1 MCGIAGI
8 VDWEADLSCSQP
20 VLEAMGKALAPRGPD
35 AAGFWLSAHAAMAHR
50 RLIVIDPEGGAQPMV
65 RRQGLRTCVLGYN
78 GELYNTA
85 ELRSELEAFGYRFT
99 SRSDTEVLLVSY
111 MHWGLG
117 CVHHLNGIFAFAVW
131 DDYNQSLFLA
141 RDRLGVKPLFY
152 AQRGRSMVYASELKA
167 LLACPAVEPVLDA
180 EGLAEIFVMG
190 PSRTPGHGIFRGV
203 AELRPGC
210 CLTYDRRGL
219 TLRRYWSLES
229 HAHPDDT
236 AATAARIRELLEDT
250 VDRQLVSD
258 VPVCVLLSGGLDSGA
273 VTAFA
278 TAAYQKAGMGSL
290 RTFSVDFA
298 GNELYFKADDYQ
310 TNRDDP
316 WVDKVSQLFATDH
329 RKVLLDTPEL
339 VEGLPASLI
348 ARDQP
353 GMGDVD
359 TSLLLF
365 CREIKKE
372 ATVAVSGE
380 AADEIFG
387 GYPWFHL
394 PQDLAA
400 KGFPWI
406 RKVKERLQLLSPDLA
421 DHIRAEEYLADRYR
435 DALAEVPRL
444 PGEEA
449 GEARMRDLLYLNI
462 TRFLATLLDRKDRMS
477 MAVGLEVRV
486 PFCDHRLVEYVWNI
500 PWAMKTTGGMPKGIL
515 RRALE
520 GVLPK
525 EIVTRRKS
533 PYPSTHNPSYLAA
546 CRSWFLQLL
555 DDPASPLN
563 GLLNPA
569 EARQLASENTL
580 FAGQPWFSQ
589 LMGLP
594 QLFSYY
600 VQLDFWLRRYRIRIR

>member
-8 VDWEADLSCSQP
+8 VDWETDLNRAQP
-20 VLEAMGKALAPRGPD
+20 ELEAMGGALAPRGPD
-35 AAGFWLSAHAAMAHR
+35 AGGFWLSDHAAFVHR

-65 RRQGLRTCVLGYN
+65 RREGLHPFVLNYN

-85 ELRSELEAFGYRFT
+85 ELRSELESFGHRFS

-111 MHWGLG
+111 IHWGSG
-117 CVHHLNGIFAFAVW
+117 CVDHLNGIFAFAVW
-131 DDYNQSLFLA
+131 DDYNQSIFLA

-152 AQRGRSMVYASELKA
+152 VQRGMSLAYASELKG
-167 LLACPAVEPVLDA
+167 LLASARVEPVLDA
-180 EGLAEIFVMG
+180 GGLAEIFVMG
-190 PSRTPGHGIFRGV
+190 PSRTPGHGIFRGIK
-203 AELRPGC
+203 ELRPGC
-210 CLTYDRRGL
+210 SLTYSRRGPRV
-219 TLRRYWSLES
+219 RRYWCLES
-229 HAHPDDT
+229 HEHPDDA
-236 AATAARIRELLEDT
+236 AATAARVRELLEDT
-250 VDRQLVSD
+250 VERQLVSD

-278 TAAYQKAGMGSL
+278 AAARQKAGLGALS
-290 RTFSVDFA
+290 TYSVDFA
-298 GNELYFKADDYQ
+298 GNELYFKADDFQ

-316 WVDKVSQLFATDH
+316 WVDKVSRLFATTH
-329 RKVLLDTPEL
+329 QKVVLDTPEL
-339 VEGLPASLI
+339 VEGLPSSLI
-348 ARDQP
+348 ARDHP

-365 CREIKKE
+365 CRKIKEK

-394 PQDLAA
+394 PQELAA

-406 RKVKERLQLLSPDLA
+406 RRVKERLGLLSRDLVE
-421 DHIRAEEYLADRYR
+421 HIRAEEYLADRYR

-444 PGEEA
+444 AGEDA
-449 GEARMRDLLYLNI
+449 FEARMRDLLYLNI

-500 PWAMKTTGGMPKGIL
+500 PWSMKKCGGMPKGIL
-515 RRALE
+515 RLALE
-520 GVLPK
+520 GVLPV
-525 EIVTRRKS
+525 EIVSRRKS
-533 PYPSTHNPSYLAA
+533 PYPSTHNPTYLKA

-555 DDPASPLN
+555 DDPASPLA
-563 GLLNPA
+563 GLLDPGQARALTA
-569 EARQLASENTL
+569 EDTP

-600 VQLDFWLRRYRIRIR
+600 VQLDFWLRRYRIRLA